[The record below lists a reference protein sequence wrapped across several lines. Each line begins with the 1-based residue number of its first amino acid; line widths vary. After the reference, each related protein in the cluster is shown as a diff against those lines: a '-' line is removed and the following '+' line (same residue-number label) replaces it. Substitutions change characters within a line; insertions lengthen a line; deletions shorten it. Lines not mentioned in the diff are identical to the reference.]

1 MDNSVHVQLSQDQAL
16 VLFELFAR
24 FQESNRLGLT
34 NNAEF
39 IALSE
44 VAAQIE
50 SALVQPFSPHYGE
63 LLAEAQA
70 RLGEGYEGLAPGVE
84 PMQHP

>member
-1 MDNSVHVQLSQDQAL
+1 MEKLVAIHLTQDQAL
-16 VLFELFAR
+16 VLFAFFAR
-24 FQESNRLGLT
+24 FQDSNRLRLL

-50 SALVQPFSPHYGE
+50 CSLVQPFDPRYAE
-63 LLAEAQA
+63 LLTQAQE
-70 RLGEGYEGLAPGVE
+70 RLGTGYEGLAPGVE
-84 PMQHP
+84 P